1 MSLKTNIL
9 ALMLIALSATAQA
22 REIRSVWKSMPD
34 SVVVAIDKVRRL
46 EMLDLVDYK
55 VKAEVSN
62 RLGSHSVMD
71 TITSNYLHI
80 MVSKASELSMRLLPT
95 AEGDT
100 LVCMVYTY
108 KAPKPESKISF
119 YSLDW
124 QPLDASKYLP
134 FASIAD
140 AADSLYTKPD
150 SISQERYAELRNDV
164 VVALVS
170 AQQSIEND
178 DICLSLSLPMAAKD
192 NKVSMTAIADK
203 RKLVWTGKKY
213 VYSSFR

>member
-55 VKAEVSN
+55 VKAEVNN

-80 MVSKASELSMRLLPT
+80 MVSKASELSMRLL
-95 AEGDT
+95 
-100 LVCMVYTY
+100 LLQVCIT
-108 KAPKPESKISF
+108 
-119 YSLDW
+119 
-124 QPLDASKYLP
+124 
-134 FASIAD
+134 
-140 AADSLYTKPD
+140 
-150 SISQERYAELRNDV
+150 
-164 VVALVS
+164 
-170 AQQSIEND
+170 
-178 DICLSLSLPMAAKD
+178 
-192 NKVSMTAIADK
+192 
-203 RKLVWTGKKY
+203 
-213 VYSSFR
+213 